1 MNTGREDKNPWVK
14 WYWADWLSAHDL
26 RACSLA
32 ARGLWIEM
40 LAIMARASIKGM
52 LTVNG
57 KSLDSKSLA
66 KIVGESP
73 ATIDVLL
80 TELYDNGVYSVL
92 PDGTIINRR
101 LYRESELSQ
110 KRAEAGRLGGLKGS
124 KGEAKDEA
132 NEEQASASASAYASN
147 SLLSFNKNLNV
158 WEGITDEDKAG
169 WLTAYPACNIN
180 VELAKMKEWIMSN
193 PAKGKKSNYRRFIT
207 NWLSRTQD
215 KGGTKGAVQDE
226 FWSKS

>member
-1 MNTGREDKNPWVK
+1 MNNGREDKLPWVK
-14 WYWADWLSAHDL
+14 WYWSDWLSAHDL

-40 LAIMARASIKGM
+40 LAIMARSSKKGLLLANEKPM
-52 LTVNG
+52 
-57 KSLDSKSLA
+57 DSKTLA
-66 KIVGESP
+66 KIVSESP
-73 ATIDVLL
+73 SIVEGLL
-80 TELYDNGVYSVL
+80 RELYDNGVYSTL

-110 KRAEAGRLGGLKGS
+110 KRADAGRLGGLRGKQIGS
-124 KGEAKDEA
+124 KEGEEGEA
-132 NEEQASASASAYASN
+132 NEEQASASASS
-147 SLLSFNKNLNV
+147 SLLSFNKNLKS
-158 WEGITDEDKAG
+158 WEGITDDDKAG
-169 WLTAYPACNIN
+169 WLEAYPACNIDI
-180 VELAKMKEWIMSN
+180 ELSKMKEWIMSN

-226 FWSKS
+226 FWSKP